1 MKTFFITNRYSFLE
15 TQVNEYMQSLLVKTP
30 EQVILYF
37 ERQIRKYKGY
47 LQKKHHYPECMVQS
61 IHRLI
66 EEYSLSIIK
75 VKKYISYQ
83 NKLMNKQLLEPQ

>member
-1 MKTFFITNRYSFLE
+1 
-15 TQVNEYMQSLLVKTP
+15 
-30 EQVILYF
+30 
-37 ERQIRKYKGY
+37 
-47 LQKKHHYPECMVQS
+47 MVQS

-66 EEYSLSIIK
+66 EEYSLIIIR